1 MPHTGVDYRIC
12 DDRDDNVTMMMM
24 RMRRRVRRRRRIP
37 FCSSLLPMIPS
48 LLEPSVMAKLD
59 P

>member
-1 MPHTGVDYRIC
+1 
-12 DDRDDNVTMMMM
+12 MMMM